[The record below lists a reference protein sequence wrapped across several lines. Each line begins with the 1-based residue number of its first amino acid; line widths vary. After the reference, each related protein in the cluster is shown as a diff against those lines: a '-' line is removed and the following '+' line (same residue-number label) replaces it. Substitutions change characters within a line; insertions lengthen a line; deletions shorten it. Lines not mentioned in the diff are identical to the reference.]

1 MDGWT
6 LLGIGQSSWDLWH
19 IFGKHGYWASASLA
33 LRSLCFTEEHLCGI
47 NFNLEIAD
55 ILKWQSIIT
64 PTYGSNLALVIAV
77 VSINWG
83 LDWVMVCR
91 ADGQWISTTFHS
103 ILTQSFHYPV
113 NWYTLSHFFQ
123 FFVWIS
129 FGDYLFP
136 ELDLG
141 SLYSISLLY
150 LKYVSNEIT
159 ENWYH
164 F

>member
-6 LLGIGQSSWDLWH
+6 LLGIGQCSQDLWQ

-64 PTYGSNLALVIAV
+64 STYGSNLALVIAV

-83 LDWVMVCR
+83 LDWVMACR

-103 ILTQSFHYPV
+103 ILTVFS
-113 NWYTLSHFFQ
+113 LSSSLIHFFHFFQ
-123 FFVWIS
+123 FFIWIS

-136 ELDLG
+136 ELVLG

-150 LKYVSNEIT
+150 LKYVSNEII
-159 ENWYH
+159 ENWYD